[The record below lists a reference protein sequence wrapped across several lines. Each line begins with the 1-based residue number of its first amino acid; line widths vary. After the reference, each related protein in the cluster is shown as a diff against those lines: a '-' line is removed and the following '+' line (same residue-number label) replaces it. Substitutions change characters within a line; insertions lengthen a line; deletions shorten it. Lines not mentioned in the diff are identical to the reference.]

1 MATLLLT
8 AVGAAFGGRI
18 GSAIGAIA
26 GQAIDRELFKGKGRE
41 GPRLTELSVQ
51 TSSYGS
57 PIPAIFGTMRVA
69 GTVIWSTDLIESTSK
84 TSNGKGQPSTT
95 NYSYSASFAVALSGR
110 PIKRVGRIWADGNL
124 LRGSGGDFKTAT
136 GFRLHTGG
144 EDQPVDPLIAAAEG
158 ALAPAHRGLAYAVFE
173 HLQLADFGNR
183 IPSLTF
189 EVFADEGPV
198 AIGTIAEAIGAGL
211 VSADR
216 ATTVLAGFSAYG
228 DSARGTLGAL
238 IEVGGY
244 WLAPTGGTLTL
255 RGDGLPERAIAD
267 EGAGAGQRGARAV
280 RQIAAI
286 ETVPQLIT
294 LAHYDPA
301 RDYQTGVQRARRPG
315 PGERSIRIE
324 VAAAIDAG
332 PAKAM
337 AEAKLRRA
345 EAGRETRRIAHGWS
359 ALDLAPGAVV
369 SIAGEAG
376 RWRVTGWSLEAMVLT
391 LDLVRLGSAV
401 AGSPASSGRVL
412 ASPDVAAGPTIIHA
426 FELPA
431 LDDTLLSSPRV
442 LVAAAGT
449 GAGWR
454 RAALLYSTDNG
465 GRWTP
470 AGSTALPAVIGT
482 VAAPPRA
489 AGSAL
494 RDLVSSVE
502 VELARTDMVL
512 ADADDAA
519 LDSGAN
525 LALVGDELLQF
536 GEAVPIGPARWR
548 LSRLL
553 RGRRGTEFAAG
564 AQQVGDR
571 FVLIEREALV
581 AIDLPVTAIGRQI
594 AVMASG
600 VGDSEGPARVDMVVT
615 GASVLPA
622 SPVHLRID
630 HDAGMLRWARRSRT
644 GWRWIDGSDVPLSEE
659 SEAYRIDFAN
669 GASVETQAPA
679 LAIADG
685 AALPVTV
692 RQRGTQG
699 LSRAAT
705 LG

>member
-1 MATLLLT
+1 M
-8 AVGAAFGGRI
+8 
-18 GSAIGAIA
+18 
-26 GQAIDRELFKGKGRE
+26 
-41 GPRLTELSVQ
+41 
-51 TSSYGS
+51 
-57 PIPAIFGTMRVA
+57 
-69 GTVIWSTDLIESTSK
+69 
-84 TSNGKGQPSTT
+84 
-95 NYSYSASFAVALSGR
+95 
-110 PIKRVGRIWADGNL
+110 
-124 LRGSGGDFKTAT
+124 
-136 GFRLHTGG
+136 
-144 EDQPVDPLIAAAEG
+144 
-158 ALAPAHRGLAYAVFE
+158 
-173 HLQLADFGNR
+173 
-183 IPSLTF
+183 
-189 EVFADEGPV
+189 
-198 AIGTIAEAIGAGL
+198 
-211 VSADR
+211 
-216 ATTVLAGFSAYG
+216 
-228 DSARGTLGAL
+228 
-238 IEVGGY
+238 
-244 WLAPTGGTLTL
+244 
-255 RGDGLPERAIAD
+255 
-267 EGAGAGQRGARAV
+267 
-280 RQIAAI
+280 
-286 ETVPQLIT
+286 
-294 LAHYDPA
+294 
-301 RDYQTGVQRARRPG
+301 
-315 PGERSIRIE
+315 
-324 VAAAIDAG
+324 
-332 PAKAM
+332 
-337 AEAKLRRA
+337 
-345 EAGRETRRIAHGWS
+345 
-359 ALDLAPGAVV
+359 
-369 SIAGEAG
+369 
-376 RWRVTGWSLEAMVLT
+376 
-391 LDLVRLGSAV
+391 
-401 AGSPASSGRVL
+401 
-412 ASPDVAAGPTIIHA
+412 
-426 FELPA
+426 
-431 LDDTLLSSPRV
+431 
-442 LVAAAGT
+442 
-449 GAGWR
+449 
-454 RAALLYSTDNG
+454 
-465 GRWTP
+465 
-470 AGSTALPAVIGT
+470 IGT